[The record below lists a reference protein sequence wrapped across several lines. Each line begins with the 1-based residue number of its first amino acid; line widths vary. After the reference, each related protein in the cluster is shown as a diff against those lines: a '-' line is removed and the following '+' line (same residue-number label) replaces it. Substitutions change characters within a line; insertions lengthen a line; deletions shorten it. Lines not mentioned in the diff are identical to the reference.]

1 MNALVRYGLQSAED
15 QAVAEVLGVEG
26 PYTFPEKLLQQI
38 WLRREFD
45 QAGAQT
51 TDGRKVRV
59 VSPGRWNLL
68 GGPDF
73 MEARLEIGG
82 AVHQGDVEVH
92 LRVQD
97 WVAHGHASDPAYDR
111 VVLHVV
117 LFPTTERATP
127 GGGGRPI
134 PILALL
140 PLLYHDLEEYA
151 ADAAVSS
158 LANRPSVR
166 IIEALGGLSTQAR
179 RDLLKHQA
187 ERRWQQKVHFARV
200 RLDKLGWDQACH
212 QTILEILGY
221 RYNRVAMLRVASL
234 FPLRAWIDGGL
245 DPDAVYGEIEES
257 WALQGVRPA
266 NHPRNRLRQYG
277 AWIRSIPSWPQTLER
292 WGKSLPVLRE
302 GELDGTREVRR
313 AFGMTKIRDD
323 LATQVCAGALAGSR
337 LDTVMCDGFLPLLA
351 AAGVLK
357 PEVGM
362 QWWFHWF
369 EGDVPDYIHRG
380 LRDLAAIGERRAPA
394 CHGLAQGL
402 LGWLLSRD
410 SGS

>member
-1 MNALVRYGLQSAED
+1 MNAVMRYGFQTAGDQS
-15 QAVAEVLGVEG
+15 VSEVLGVEG

-51 TDGRKVRV
+51 TDGREVRV

-82 AVHQGDVEVH
+82 VVHQGDVEVH

-97 WVAHGHASDPAYDR
+97 WVAHGHATDPAYDR

-117 LFPTTERATP
+117 LFPTTEKTTL

-166 IIEALGGLSTQAR
+166 IIEALGGLSGQAR
-179 RDLLKHQA
+179 GDLLRLQA
-187 ERRWQQKVHFARV
+187 DRRWRQKVHFACV

-234 FPLRAWIDGGL
+234 FPLRAWIAEGL
-245 DPDAVYGEIEES
+245 EPDTVYAKIHES
-257 WALQGVRPA
+257 WALHGVRPA
-266 NHPRNRLRQYG
+266 NHPRTRVRQYG
-277 AWIRSIPSWPQTLER
+277 MWIRSVPAWPQELIH

-302 GELDGTREVRR
+302 RELDGTREVRR
-313 AFGMTKIRDD
+313 ESGMTKIRK
-323 LATQVCAGALAGSR
+323 AVAEQVCAGAIAGSR
-337 LDTVMCDGFLPLLA
+337 LDTVVCDGFLPLLA
-351 AAGVLK
+351 AAGMVK
-357 PEVGM
+357 TEVGAR
-362 QWWFHWF
+362 WWFHWF
-369 EGDVPDYIHRG
+369 EGDVPDSIHRG
-380 LRDLAAIGERRAPA
+380 LRDLAAIGEERTPA

-402 LGWLLSRD
+402 LGWLLSQD
-410 SGS
+410 SS